1 MKDKINKKHTIKI
14 ILVLV
19 VGITFLLTGITL
31 IVINQNKLNF
41 SLSVQHNI
49 TFIHEKLALDYIL
62 IIIGTLSLSIPI
74 LFKTL
79 NSGYIQT
86 KKEIKSETIW
96 KRKKQK
102 VSEEEQA

>member
-1 MKDKINKKHTIKI
+1 MKNKTNKKHTIKT
-14 ILVLV
+14 ILILV
-19 VGITFLLTGITL
+19 VGIIFLLTGITL

-41 SLSVQHNI
+41 SLSVQHSI

-62 IIIGTLSLSIPI
+62 IIIGTLLLSIPI

-79 NSGYIQT
+79 NSGYTQT
-86 KKEIKSETIW
+86 KKEIKPETIW

-102 VSEEEQA
+102 VSEEG